1 MKALSR
7 RLSALL
13 PLAAAA
19 VFSCS
24 APEAADESGTATR
37 AEAVVNGEL
46 SGDDQ
51 NSVVLI
57 YNNLHSKWCTG
68 AVVAPTLVLTARH
81 CLFNYK
87 AGANNIVKCD
97 EQGGVSQV
105 YDSYDPAKL
114 TVSIGKERGP
124 NLVPE
129 AIGVDIHSSPDE
141 LDLCLNDVALLEVD
155 TPLSPPVYPLR
166 LDAPPEIG
174 ERGVLVGWGANE
186 GDVDSPRPPL
196 TKRRQRE
203 LEVLE
208 VGPKNFSP
216 EGGTPRF
223 IEEATF
229 IATEGGCQG
238 DSGGPL
244 ISNETGAVFGVM
256 HAMQTPDPTQGL
268 ESDIPIGD
276 CLGGFTVLHRL
287 DVQREWIR
295 GVFRKVGAAPWVEG
309 RPVPRELREGCEL
322 GEDCVSGLC
331 IHAGASAFCSV
342 RCDDAACPSGMQC
355 VGPEFERVCSLPE
368 VESAESSSS
377 GCALVAPARSS
388 RDAGVRALFV
398 ALGAA
403 FLARR
408 RRGNRVLQAL
418 RDSA

>member
-1 MKALSR
+1 MTAG
-7 RLSALL
+7 LL
-13 PLAAAA
+13 G
-19 VFSCS
+19 CS
-24 APEAADESGTATR
+24 APEATESREMNTR

-51 NSVVLI
+51 NSAVLI
-57 YNNLHSKWCTG
+57 YNNMISEWCTG

-87 AGANNIVKCD
+87 SGPNNIVKCD
-97 EQGGVSQV
+97 EQGQVSQV
-105 YDSYDPAKL
+105 YDSFDPAKL

-129 AIGVDIHSSPDE
+129 AIGVDIHSSPNE

-155 TPLSPPVYPLR
+155 TPLSQPIYPLR
-166 LDAPPEIG
+166 LDTPPQIG

-196 TKRRQRE
+196 TKRRQRD
-203 LEVLE
+203 LEVLG
-208 VGPKNFSP
+208 VGPTNFKP
-216 EGGTPRF
+216 EAGTPRF
-223 IEEATF
+223 IEKATF

-268 ESDIPIGD
+268 ESESVIAD

-287 DVQREWIR
+287 DVQEEWIR
-295 GVFRKVGAAPWVEG
+295 SVFRKVGAAPWVEG
-309 RPVPRELREGCEL
+309 RPVPRELRESCEL

-331 IHAGASAFCSV
+331 IHAGESAFCSV

-355 VGPEFERVCSLPE
+355 VGADFERVCSLPE

-377 GCALVAPARSS
+377 GCALAARAPSS
-388 RDAGVRALFV
+388 RDAGFRALFV

-403 FLARR
+403 FFAGRR
-408 RRGNRVLQAL
+408 RRNRALQAL
-418 RDSA
+418 RDSV